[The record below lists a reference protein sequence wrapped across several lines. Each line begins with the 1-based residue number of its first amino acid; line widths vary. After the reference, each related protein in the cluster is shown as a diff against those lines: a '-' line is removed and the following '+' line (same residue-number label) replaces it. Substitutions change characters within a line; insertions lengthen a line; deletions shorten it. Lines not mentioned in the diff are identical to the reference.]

1 MILFLGENNISN
13 VITYKFPTSSMVKCE
28 LYSWIAY
35 RTIFSQGYYWKKK
48 KKKLCCFYAEGVKM
62 LCTSVALQEHKPP
75 GAILCDG

>member
-1 MILFLGENNISN
+1 MDCIQNHIQSRVLLE
-13 VITYKFPTSSMVKCE
+13 
-28 LYSWIAY
+28 
-35 RTIFSQGYYWKKK
+35 KK